1 MDSLTYQFLPEWLYR
16 PLMQGAISLAEAAE
30 LWDEWL
36 MQDEPEIFRP
46 ASLRLQ
52 QAICRVN
59 LLHRPPGS
67 PH

>member
-1 MDSLTYQFLPEWLYR
+1 MDSLTYQFLPAWLYH
-16 PLMQGAISLAEAAE
+16 PLMQGAISLAEASE

-36 MQDEPEIFRP
+36 MLDQPHLFRP
-46 ASLRLQ
+46 ACPRLQ
-52 QAICRVN
+52 QAVLRVN